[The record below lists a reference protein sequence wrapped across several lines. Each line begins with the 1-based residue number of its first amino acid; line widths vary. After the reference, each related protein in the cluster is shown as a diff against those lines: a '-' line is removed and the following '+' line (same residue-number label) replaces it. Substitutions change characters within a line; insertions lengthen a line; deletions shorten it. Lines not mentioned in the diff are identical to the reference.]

1 MEYIQLRYF
10 AEVAR
15 LQSFSRAAE
24 KLHIA
29 QPSLSRAI
37 KSLENE
43 LGVVLFDRTTRYL
56 RLTDDGEIVL
66 RHAAATL
73 SMSKD
78 LLATLNEGKQLQRGE
93 LLLGLPPVIGA
104 SFFAGI
110 IAGFRSE
117 YPGIQLRLVEEGGKI
132 VEQLLSESKLDIG
145 IVVLPVDEEEFES
158 LTLTERRL
166 FLVLQAGHPL
176 AGSESV
182 RLSDLREEPFI
193 MFKKGFS
200 LYDRVREACI
210 LEGFEP
216 RIAYESSQ
224 WDFMAEM
231 VGAGLGVALLPDTA
245 ARKIRSQAVSVIP
258 VTVPAIRW
266 DIAAIWPRGRYLSHA
281 ARGWIAFMRHWN
293 KGMDL
298 TQDSRSDKR

>member
-1 MEYIQLRYF
+1 MEFVQLRYF

-15 LQSFSRAAE
+15 LQSFSKAAVS
-24 KLHIA
+24 LHIA

-73 SMSKD
+73 SMSQD
-78 LLATLNEGKQLQRGE
+78 LLDTLNEGKQLQRGE

-104 SFFAGI
+104 SFFARI
-110 IAGFRSE
+110 IAGFRAE
-117 YPGIQLRLVEEGGKI
+117 YPGVQLRLVEEGGKI
-132 VEQLLSESKLDIG
+132 VEQLLSESKLDLG

-158 LTLTERRL
+158 FTLTERRL
-166 FLVLQAGHPL
+166 SLVLNASHPL
-176 AGSESV
+176 ASSASV
-182 RLSDLREEPFI
+182 RISELREEPFI
-193 MFKKGFS
+193 MFKRGFS

-210 LEGFEP
+210 QEGFEP
-216 RIAYESSQ
+216 KIAYESSQ
-224 WDFMAEM
+224 WDFMTEM

-245 ARKIRSQAVSVIP
+245 AQKIRSESVAVIP
-258 VTVPAIRW
+258 VTRPAIRW
-266 DIAAIWPRGRYLSHA
+266 DIAAIWPRDRYLSHA
-281 ARGWIAFMRHWN
+281 ARGWIQFMRQWQA
-293 KGMDL
+293 DTL
-298 TQDSRSDKR
+298 